1 MSEWEIVLRG
11 GRVIDPESGFDAVA
25 DVAVGGGRVTQVGA
39 GLPAA
44 PTDVDVAGL
53 VVTAG
58 FVDLHSHVND
68 LAGLRLQALD
78 GVTDRAGARGG
89 GQPGGGRLPDRRG
102 RGTAGQLRLR
112 HVLGAGPHGPRSPGS
127 RRAARWPTS

>member
-1 MSEWEIVLRG
+1 MGGWEIVLRG

-25 DVAVGGGRVTQVGA
+25 DVAIAEGRVAQIGTA
-39 GLPAA
+39 LPAA

-78 GVTDRAGARGG
+78 G
-89 GQPGGGRLPDRRG
+89 PGGALTWAHRYSNKSRFEDCLFLFDRFY
-102 RGTAGQLRLR
+102 
-112 HVLGAGPHGPRSPGS
+112 VLILT
-127 RRAARWPTS
+127 WE

>member
-1 MSEWEIVLRG
+1 MSGSEIVLRG

-25 DVAVGGGRVTQVGA
+25 DVAIGEGRVMQIGA
-39 GLPAA
+39 GLPAG

-58 FVDLHSHVND
+58 FVDLHSHVTG

-78 GVTDRAGARGG
+78 GVTTALELEAGAMGYRGSPVTDYR
-89 GQPGGGRLPDRRG
+89 QSNKTSLDAKPLSNK
-102 RGTAGQLRLR
+102 TARMF
-112 HVLGAGPHGPRSPGS
+112 
-127 RRAARWPTS
+127 